1 MSSSSELVVG
11 RAVRGLEDRVLRGD
25 HAARVDTLSTP
36 ELRSGAWTRFGGE
49 RGLGD
54 PITERVLGDLAESA
68 RSAARAQGYATG
80 WAEGRREAA
89 AEAAAQ
95 RAEIEQLHREA
106 EARRETEHQQAVA
119 ALVRAAALL
128 QQQVAA
134 TSAEVEDQA
143 LAMARELTETLVAR
157 ELATAADPVADVVR
171 RALAVLPQGLPVTV
185 RLSPAVAGDPALE
198 VLGEQGITVVADP
211 SLQRHDALVESTA
224 EAVDLRVSAA
234 LTRVREV
241 LS

>member
-1 MSSSSELVVG
+1 MSSSSDLARG
-11 RAVRGLEDRVLRGD
+11 AVATVEQRVLRGEQ
-25 HAARVDTLSTP
+25 AARVDTLSTP

-54 PITERVLGDLAESA
+54 PVTEGVLGDLAESA
-68 RSAARAQGYATG
+68 RAAARAQGYSTG

-95 RAEIEQLHREA
+95 RAELEQLHREA
-106 EARRETEHQQAVA
+106 EARREAEHQQAVA

-134 TSAEVEDQA
+134 ASAEVEEQA
-143 LAMARELTETLVAR
+143 LAMARELTEALVAR
-157 ELATAADPVADVVR
+157 ELATAVEPVADVVR

-185 RLSPAVAGDPALE
+185 RLSPTVAGDPALE
-198 VLGEQGITVVADP
+198 VLREQGITVVTDP
-211 SLQRHDALVESTA
+211 SLERHDALVESTA

-234 LTRVREV
+234 LARVREV